1 MGGIQVK
8 ELLTAGVHFGH
19 PVKRSNPKMK
29 PYVFGARNG
38 VYVIDLQKT
47 SRFFASASRFVKG
60 VIAQGQHI
68 LFVGTREPIRDL
80 IKHEAMRC
88 GMGYV
93 NQRWLGGTLT
103 NFQTIR
109 KSLETL
115 RRLETGKA
123 EDGWSALSKKE
134 IGQLD
139 KELVRL
145 NRNLEG
151 IKTMATLPGA
161 LFVADTRTDTIAIH
175 EANRLGIPVLGI
187 VDTDCDP
194 DLIQFPIPGND
205 DAIRSIRLLTSR
217 ITDAILEARLALEP
231 FPADGAPTETLPS
244 GAEFAAVHEGNGG
257 LEIFPG
263 PGSSPP
269 AQSATPEGSSPTPA

>member
-1 MGGIQVK
+1 MDGVPIK

-19 PVKRSNPKMK
+19 PVKRWNPKMK
-29 PYVFGARNG
+29 PYIFGARNG

-47 SRFFASASRFVKG
+47 SRFFAAACRVVKE
-60 VIAQGQHI
+60 VIAQGQHV

-80 IKHEAMRC
+80 IKHEATRC

-123 EDGWSALSKKE
+123 EDGWTALSKKE
-134 IGQLD
+134 VGQLD
-139 KELVRL
+139 KEMARL

-151 IKTMATLPGA
+151 IKAMATLPGA
-161 LFVADTRTDTIAIH
+161 LFVADTRTDTIAVH

-217 ITDAILEARLALEP
+217 IADAILEARAALEP
-231 FPADGAPTETLPS
+231 FPPEGAPTETMPP
-244 GAEFAAVHEGNGG
+244 GAELPAALEGIGS
-257 LEIFPG
+257 LEMSPG
-263 PGSSPP
+263 PGASP
-269 AQSATPEGSSPTPA
+269 PEGSPTTPA